1 MKRLLTLLLLLA
13 VALPASA
20 QKEKVVERSAKKAPA
35 WLGISCP
42 DYFTVSATAP
52 TLDQAQK
59 QCLTDIRQH
68 IITSIASNI
77 TSEEKLYQ

>member
-52 TLDQAQK
+52 TLD
-59 QCLTDIRQH
+59 
-68 IITSIASNI
+68 
-77 TSEEKLYQ
+77 